1 MAASIRLGHRWQPR
15 WLLRAAALGIFVCLL
30 AGCTPAPVIP
40 EPVFT
45 PTPEPPARPA
55 SMRPDT
61 IAGAYLA
68 WGVAQNAV
76 PPTRVPSDPL
86 APGNQILGIDC
97 LTYLGSGGDVGISGV
112 WENQNAINWGA
123 YDACIN
129 AAAQRTVTLTDG
141 STVTQPVILT
151 IPSSFSDTGSRWYR
165 TGGHGAPGTAGNPYM
180 RLHLPPWM
188 QNDAYRFTFQM
199 PESGNYYQS
208 LRYDGA
214 FKARMIEFVRA
225 AGARYNSH
233 PQVAAVRIAVGVQ
246 GESQPVLPCQPFW
259 DAQPPA
265 GGDGLACR
273 GDRTDQVLVEHEKTV
288 SCSAYMSFLREV
300 SEAAYAAFPDKVVV
314 AMADAGP
321 CKGVGSKQLRRWL
334 YDTHWTTMPI
344 GISMNNINSDRQDAD
359 ERPGNTLA
367 KWAKYATGRTLSNM
381 GYPMLFEFDWHAPS
395 LKGMYWTTLSGAANG
410 GSYVMH
416 HSPWN
421 GSYSAL
427 QWEVVDYWLASD
439 RRAWLVFR
447 DREFPTYDFAAGFGT
462 SGVIGDWGKHLSVVN
477 PEVAPQACEPELQS
491 AARAANT
498 VAARAGGINITPA
511 CPGPALP
518 TPAITPAATP
528 SPGPDL
534 LNRLLNH
541 QARRLP
547 AGESLALALSDRWQF
562 YGRTSPITVT
572 VSYLDI
578 GTDTFTVSLPDAAG
592 IRREHVIGKTGTGIW
607 QRHTWTQMARI
618 ADPAGADA
626 FATIAND
633 ALGDEY
639 LHEIYFD
646 VDAAWA
652 PSPTPSATLTRAPS
666 PTASLTSTPTATPTM
681 TSSATPSPSAT
692 ATPSATPSPG
702 PTLTPTFTASPQPT
716 ATSTLTPSP
725 GPTATPTATPPLT
738 ASPAPSATPS
748 PAPHLACAA
757 ALRSTVGLGPGVKSV
772 AAAGEGVDA
781 GYYVGL
787 FDSSELL
794 RADADGAVV
803 WRVATGAGRT
813 NGVAAS
819 DDVVITTNRDRGSV
833 TLHRA
838 TTGARI
844 ATLSTGSLPWGVA
857 AEEGRAYVANFGS
870 SSLSIVDLARAEVV
884 RSVPVGQQPVTALAY
899 AGRVYVL
906 HLNGAVFMLDADGN
920 RLLQAVAPLSGARAL
935 ALDPLRNRLYI
946 TGEAARVSV
955 LDAASLLEVA
965 RFALPGPAYAAV
977 VNGQTG
983 RLFAVDPQH
992 DRLYVVDPEDGAVSQ
1007 LPLPAQDALEG
1018 GQGIAV
1024 LDGRIAVADYG
1035 AGSLTLVMDTTCT
1048 DRLTPVARPNP
1059 ELLPQVSSTPS
1070 STPGMVRATTTR
1082 TPTATAGATA
1092 THTLT
1097 PSRTPQPTATLAPT
1111 RTPSPSATLTRRP
1124 TATRT
1129 PTATVPPTPAAIQAK
1144 IEILW
1149 PHGGAEV
1156 RDAELANITAYL
1168 IMPGGNDAP
1177 PCDWSPTVRLWSARN
1192 AEPARVLAAGEKR
1205 MLTTNGRTFPVWD
1218 FNDVDVSAARDP
1230 MVKLAF
1236 FVTVDGVQ
1244 SYPNIW
1250 IHAADARTVFPQA
1263 DVPSAAIQWR
1273 PSTVDARIEIVWP
1286 HGGAPLQ
1293 DARLANISAYLF
1305 AAGGKQAL
1313 SPTLTWRPVV
1323 RLHRS
1328 LNNDPELPGSTVT
1341 GTPREVSAEN
1351 GVRFL
1356 AWDFN
1361 DIDVSLARDPLNQ
1374 LFFRVSLDDTATYT
1388 NIWVHGAE
1396 PRTIFP
1402 QPDILN
1408 SCE

>member
-1 MAASIRLGHRWQPR
+1 MPVSVWLGFRRQFRFQLGAAVLGMFV
-15 WLLRAAALGIFVCLL
+15 WLLAS
-30 AGCTPAPVIP
+30 CTPAPVIP

-55 SMRPDT
+55 GVRPDT

-76 PPTRVPSDPL
+76 PPTRAPDDPL

-112 WENQNAINWGA
+112 WDNQNAINWGA
-123 YDACIN
+123 YDTCIN
-129 AAAQRTVTLTDG
+129 AAAQRTITLTDG
-141 STVTQPVILT
+141 RIVAQPVILT

-165 TGGHGAPGTAGNPYM
+165 TGGHGAPGTADNPYM

-214 FKARMIEFVRA
+214 FKERMVEFVRA
-225 AGARYNSH
+225 AGARYNGK
-233 PQVAAVRIAVGVQ
+233 PQISAVRVAVGVQ

-273 GDRTDQVLVEHEKTV
+273 GDRMDQVLTEHEKTV
-288 SCSAYMSFLREV
+288 SCNAYMTFVREV

-321 CKGVGSKQLRRWL
+321 CRGVGSKQVRRWL
-334 YDTHWTTMPI
+334 YDNFWTAMPI

-367 KWAKYATGRTLSNM
+367 KWAKYATGRTLRDM

-395 LKGMYWTTLSGAANG
+395 LKGMYWTTLSAAANG
-410 GSYVMH
+410 GSYILH

-421 GSYSAL
+421 DSYSAL

-439 RRAWLVFR
+439 QRAWLVFR

-477 PEVAPQACEPELQS
+477 PEVAPQVCEPELQA

-498 VAARAGGINITPA
+498 VAVRSGGINITPA
-511 CPGPALP
+511 CPGPLLP

-534 LNRLLNH
+534 MNRLFNH

-547 AGESLALALSDRWQF
+547 SAETLDLALSDAWQF
-562 YGRTSPITVT
+562 YGRTSPVTVT
-572 VSYLDI
+572 ISYLDI
-578 GTDTFTVSLPDAAG
+578 GTDAFTVSLPDAAG
-592 IRREHVIGKTGTGIW
+592 IRRAHVISKTGTGIW

-618 ADPAGADA
+618 ANPADGGA
-626 FATIAND
+626 FATISND
-633 ALGDEY
+633 GLGDEY
-639 LHEIYFD
+639 LHEFYFD
-646 VDAAWA
+646 VDVAWG
-652 PSPTPSATLTRAPS
+652 PSPAPTMTLTRAPS
-666 PTASLTSTPTATPTM
+666 PTARLTLKPTAAATPTATSSPTLSPTPTM
-681 TSSATPSPSAT
+681 TNSPTLSPTPTVTSTFTASPPPT
-692 ATPSATPSPG
+692 AVPSATPS
-702 PTLTPTFTASPQPT
+702 LTPTPT
-716 ATSTLTPSP
+716 SRVA
-725 GPTATPTATPPLT
+725 
-738 ASPAPSATPS
+738 PS
-748 PAPHLACAA
+748 PAPGADCAA
-757 ALRSTVGLGPGVKSV
+757 ALRSTVRLGPGVKTV
-772 AAAGEGVDA
+772 AAAGKGGDA
-781 GYYVGL
+781 AYYVGL

-794 RADADGAVV
+794 RVDADGAMV

-813 NGVAAS
+813 NGVAAGGA
-819 DDVVITTNRDRGSV
+819 VVITTNRDRGAV

-838 TTGARI
+838 ATGARI
-844 ATLSTGSLPWGVA
+844 VTLSTGSLPWGVSA
-857 AEEGRAYVANFGS
+857 DDERAYVANFGS
-870 SSLSIVDLARAEVV
+870 GSVSIVDLV
-884 RSVPVGQQPVTALAY
+884 RSEIVRTVPVGMQPVTTLAHS
-899 AGRVYVL
+899 GRIYVL
-906 HLNGAVFMLDADGN
+906 HLNGAVFVLDVDGN
-920 RLLQAVAPLSGARAL
+920 RQLQAVAPLSGARAL
-935 ALDPLRNRLYI
+935 ALDPLRNRLYVA
-946 TGEAARVSV
+946 GEPARVSV
-955 LDAASLLEVA
+955 LDAASLQEVT
-965 RFALPGPAYAAV
+965 RFALPGPAHAAAV
-977 VNGQTG
+977 NPQTG
-983 RLFAVDPQH
+983 RLFAVDPQQN
-992 DRLYVVDPEDGAVSQ
+992 RLYVVEPESGAVAQ
-1007 LPLPAQDALEG
+1007 LALSAQDAVEG
-1018 GQGIAV
+1018 GQGLAV
-1024 LDGRIAVADYG
+1024 LDGQLAVADYA
-1035 AGSLTLVMDTTCT
+1035 AGSLTLVTDTTCA
-1048 DRLTPVARPNP
+1048 DRLTPVAEANP
-1059 ELLPQVSSTPS
+1059 GLLPGGESNAGPTPS
-1070 STPGMVRATTTR
+1070 PTQTTTHTPTPTRTATPTRMPSPTAPPPATMTPTRTPPPSATATR
-1082 TPTATAGATA
+1082 TPTATRTA
-1092 THTLT
+1092 
-1097 PSRTPQPTATLAPT
+1097 
-1111 RTPSPSATLTRRP
+1111 

-1129 PTATVPPTPAAIQAK
+1129 PTATVPPTPAVIQAK

-1149 PHGGAEV
+1149 PHGGADV
-1156 RDAELANITAYL
+1156 RDADLANITAYL

-1177 PCDWSPTVRLWSARN
+1177 PCDWNPTVRLWSARN
-1192 AEPARVLAAGEKR
+1192 TEPARMLTTGTKR
-1205 MLTTNGRTFPVWD
+1205 LLTTNGRTFPVWD

-1244 SYPNIW
+1244 THRNTW

-1263 DVPSAAIQWR
+1263 DVPVAAIQWR

-1286 HGGAPLQ
+1286 HAGAPLSE
-1293 DARLANISAYLF
+1293 ARLANVTAYVF

-1313 SPTLTWRPVV
+1313 SPALVWRPVV

-1328 LNNDPELPGSTVT
+1328 LNNDPEQPGSMVT
-1341 GTPREVSAEN
+1341 GIPREVTAEN

-1361 DIDVSLARDPLNQ
+1361 DIDVSLAQDPLNQ
-1374 LFFRVSLDDTATYT
+1374 LFFWVSVDDATTYT
-1388 NIWVHGAE
+1388 NLWVHGTE

>member
-1 MAASIRLGHRWQPR
+1 MPVYVWLGFRRQPR
-15 WLLRAAALGIFVCLL
+15 WLLCAVALGVLVWLL
-30 AGCTPAPVIP
+30 AGCAPAPVIP
-40 EPVFT
+40 QPAFTSTSEPVVQ
-45 PTPEPPARPA
+45 PAGLRPE
-55 SMRPDT
+55 T

-76 PPTRVPSDPL
+76 PPTRAPSDPL

-141 STVTQPVILT
+141 RTVAQPVILT

-165 TGGHGAPGTAGNPYM
+165 TGGHGAPGTADNPYM

-214 FKARMIEFVRA
+214 FKDRMIEFVRE
-225 AGARYNSH
+225 AGVRYNGK
-233 PQVAAVRIAVGVQ
+233 PQISAVRVAVGVQ
-246 GESQPVLPCQPFW
+246 GESHPVLPCQPFW

-273 GDRTDQVLVEHEKTV
+273 GDRTDQVLAEHEKTV
-288 SCSAYMSFLREV
+288 SCNAYMDFVREV
-300 SEAAYAAFPDKVVV
+300 SEAANAAFPDKVVV
-314 AMADAGP
+314 VMADAGP

-334 YDTHWTTMPI
+334 YDNFWTAMPI

-367 KWAKYATGRTLSNM
+367 KWAKYATGRTLRDM

-395 LKGMYWTTLSGAANG
+395 LKGMYWTTLSAAANG
-410 GSYVMH
+410 GRYVMH

-439 RRAWLVFR
+439 RRAWVVFR

-477 PEVAPQACEPELQS
+477 PEVAPQACEPELQA

-498 VAARAGGINITPA
+498 IAVRSGGINITPA
-511 CPGPALP
+511 CPGPPLP

-534 LNRLLNH
+534 MNRLFNH

-547 AGESLALALSDRWQF
+547 PGEALDLALSDAWQF
-562 YGRTSPITVT
+562 YDRTSPVTIT
-572 VSYLDI
+572 VSYLDT
-578 GTDTFTVSLPDAAG
+578 GTDEFTVSLPDAAG
-592 IRREHVIGKTGTGIW
+592 IRRAHVISKTGTGTW

-618 ADPAGADA
+618 ANPADGGA

-633 ALGDEY
+633 TLGDEY
-639 LHEIYFD
+639 LHEFYFD
-646 VDAAWA
+646 VDGAWA
-652 PSPTPSATLTRAPS
+652 PSPTPTMTLTRAPS
-666 PTASLTSTPTATPTM
+666 PTASLTLTATTTATATPTT
-681 TSSATPSPSAT
+681 TSSPTPTMTNSPTPSPTPTVTSTFT
-692 ATPSATPSPG
+692 ASPPPTAVPSATPSLTPI
-702 PTLTPTFTASPQPT
+702 PTLP
-716 ATSTLTPSP
+716 
-725 GPTATPTATPPLT
+725 
-738 ASPAPSATPS
+738 ATPS
-748 PAPHLACAA
+748 PVPGADCAA
-757 ALRSTVGLGPGVKSV
+757 ALRSTVRLGPGVKSV
-772 AAAGEGVDA
+772 AAALQGNVA
-781 GYYVGL
+781 AYYVGL

-794 RADADGAVV
+794 RVDADGAVV

-813 NGVAAS
+813 NGVATNG
-819 DDVVITTNRDRGSV
+819 DVVVTTNRDRGAV

-838 TTGARI
+838 ATGAHI
-844 ATLSTGSLPWGVA
+844 ATLPTGSLPWGISVDD
-857 AEEGRAYVANFGS
+857 ERAYVANFGS
-870 SSLSIVDLARAEVV
+870 GSVSIVDLV
-884 RSVPVGQQPVTALAY
+884 RGEIVRTVPVGTQPVTTLAHS
-899 AGRVYVL
+899 GRVYVL
-906 HLNGAVFMLDADGN
+906 HLNGAVFVLDADGN
-920 RLLQAVAPLSGARAL
+920 RQLQAVASLSGARAL
-935 ALDPLRNRLYI
+935 ALDPLRNRLYV
-946 TGEAARVSV
+946 TGEPARVSV
-955 LDAASLLEVA
+955 LGAASLQEVT

-977 VNGQTG
+977 VNPQTG

-992 DRLYVVDPEDGAVSQ
+992 NRLYMVEPEGGAVAQ
-1007 LPLPAQDALEG
+1007 LALPAQDAVEG
-1018 GQGIAV
+1018 GQGLAV
-1024 LDGRIAVADYG
+1024 LDGQLAVADYA
-1035 AGSLTLVMDTTCT
+1035 AGSLTLVTDTTCVN
-1048 DRLTPVARPNP
+1048 RLTPVAEANP
-1059 ELLPQVSSTPS
+1059 GLLPGVSPTPS
-1070 STPGMVRATTTR
+1070 MVRPTTTR
-1082 TPTATAGATA
+1082 TSTATLRAIS
-1092 THTLT
+1092 TLALT
-1097 PSRTPQPTATLAPT
+1097 SSPTPQPIATTAPT
-1111 RTPSPSATLTRRP
+1111 RTPSPSTTPTRTPTSTWTPTSTHTP
-1124 TATRT
+1124 TATQT
-1129 PTATVPPTPAAIQAK
+1129 PTATVPPTPAVIQAK

-1149 PHGGAEV
+1149 PHGGADV
-1156 RDAELANITAYL
+1156 RDADLANITAYL
-1168 IMPGGNDAP
+1168 IMPGSNDAP
-1177 PCDWSPTVRLWSARN
+1177 PCDWNPTVRLWSARN
-1192 AEPARVLAAGEKR
+1192 TEPAR
-1205 MLTTNGRTFPVWD
+1205 MLTTGTKRLLTTNARTFPVWD

-1230 MVKLAF
+1230 LNKLAF

-1244 SYPNIW
+1244 TYHNIW

-1263 DVPSAAIQWR
+1263 DVPVAAIQWR

-1286 HGGAPLQ
+1286 HAGAPLRE
-1293 DARLANISAYLF
+1293 ARLANVTAYLF

-1313 SPTLTWRPVV
+1313 SPALTWRPTV

-1328 LNNDPELPGSTVT
+1328 LNNDPEQPGSTVT
-1341 GTPREVSAEN
+1341 GAPREVTAEN

-1374 LFFRVSLDDTATYT
+1374 IFLWVSLDDTLTYT

-1402 QPDILN
+1402 QVDLLN
-1408 SCE
+1408 ACR

>member
-1 MAASIRLGHRWQPR
+1 MAASIWLGQRRQLGS
-15 WLLRAAALGIFVCLL
+15 LLCAVALGILVWLL

-40 EPVFT
+40 QPVFT

-55 SMRPDT
+55 GRLPDT

-76 PPTRVPSDPL
+76 PPTRAPSDPL

-97 LTYLGSGGDVGISGV
+97 LTYLGSGGDVGITGV

-141 STVTQPVILT
+141 STIPQPVILT

-165 TGGHGAPGTAGNPYM
+165 TGGHGAPGTANNPYM
-180 RLHLPPWM
+180 RLHLPRWM

-214 FKARMIEFVRA
+214 FKTRMIEFVRA

-246 GESQPVLPCQPFW
+246 GESHPVLPCQPFW
-259 DAQPPA
+259 DAQPPV

-273 GDRTDQVLVEHEKTV
+273 GDRTDQMLVEHEKTV
-288 SCSAYMSFLREV
+288 SCSAYMGFVREV
-300 SEAAYAAFPDKVVV
+300 SEAAYVAFPDKVVV
-314 AMADAGP
+314 SMADAGP

-334 YDTHWTTMPI
+334 YDNFWTTMPI

-367 KWAKYATGRTLSNM
+367 KWAKYATGRTLRDMS
-381 GYPMLFEFDWHAPS
+381 YPMLFEFDWHAPS

-511 CPGPALP
+511 CPGPPLP

-528 SPGPDL
+528 STGPDL
-534 LNRLLNH
+534 LNRLFNH

-547 AGESLALALSDRWQF
+547 AGETLTLALSEAWQF
-562 YGRTSPITVT
+562 YGRTAPITVT

-578 GTDTFTVSLPDAAG
+578 GTDAFTVSLPDEG
-592 IRREHVIGKTGTGIW
+592 GFRREHVIHKTGTGIW
-607 QRHTWTQMARI
+607 QRHTWTQVARI
-618 ADPAGADA
+618 ADPADA
-626 FATIAND
+626 GVFATIAND

-639 LHEIYFD
+639 LHEVYFD
-646 VDAAWA
+646 VDVDWA
-652 PSPTPSATLTRAPS
+652 PSPNPSATLTRTPS
-666 PTASLTSTPTATPTM
+666 PTASLTH
-681 TSSATPSPSAT
+681 
-692 ATPSATPSPG
+692 
-702 PTLTPTFTASPQPT
+702 
-716 ATSTLTPSP
+716 TPSP
-725 GPTATPTATPPLT
+725 GPTATPTATPSQT
-738 ASPAPSATPS
+738 ASPLPTATPS

-757 ALRSTVGLGPGVKSV
+757 TLRSTVHLGPGVKSV
-772 AAAGEGVDA
+772 AAAGNGVDA
-781 GYYVGL
+781 GYYVGV

-794 RADADGAVV
+794 RVDVDGFVV

-813 NGVAAS
+813 NGVAVS
-819 DDVVITTNRDRGSV
+819 SDVVITTNRDRGAV

-838 TTGARI
+838 ATGARI
-844 ATLSTGSLPWGVA
+844 ATLSAGSLPWGVA

-870 SSLSIVDLARAEVV
+870 GSLSIVDLARAELV
-884 RSVPVGQQPVTALAY
+884 RTVPVGQQPVTALAY

-906 HLNGAVFMLDADGN
+906 HLNGAVLMLDRDGN
-920 RLLQAVAPLSGARAL
+920 WLLQAVAPLSGARGL
-935 ALDPLRNRLYI
+935 ALDPLRSRLYV
-946 TGEAARVSV
+946 TGESARVSM
-955 LDAASLLEVA
+955 LDAANLQEVT
-965 RFALPGPAYAAV
+965 RFALPGPAYAAT
-977 VNGQTG
+977 VNEQTG

-992 DRLYVVDPEDGAVSQ
+992 DRLYVVEPEDGALAQ
-1007 LPLPAQDALEG
+1007 LPLPAQDAAEG
-1018 GQGIAV
+1018 GQGIAA
-1024 LDGRIAVADYG
+1024 LDGQIAVADYA
-1035 AGSLTLVMDTTCT
+1035 AGSLTLVTDTTCA
-1048 DRLTPVARPNP
+1048 DRLTPVTAPNP
-1059 ELLPQVSSTPS
+1059 ERLPRVSP
-1070 STPGMVRATTTR
+1070 
-1082 TPTATAGATA
+1082 
-1092 THTLT
+1092 
-1097 PSRTPQPTATLAPT
+1097 
-1111 RTPSPSATLTRRP
+1111 TPSPTPSTVRA

-1129 PTATVPPTPAAIQAK
+1129 PTATASPTVTPSRTSRPIATITVTRTPSPTVTRTLTATIPPTPAVIQAK

-1156 RDAELANITAYL
+1156 RDADRANITAYL
-1168 IMPGGNDAP
+1168 IMPGSNDAP
-1177 PCDWSPTVRLWSARN
+1177 PCDWSPAVRLWSARN
-1192 AEPARVLAAGEKR
+1192 AEPARMLAVGEKR
-1205 MLTTNGRTFPVWD
+1205 MLTTSGRSFPIWD

-1244 SYPNIW
+1244 TYHNIW
-1250 IHAADARTVFPQA
+1250 IHAADARTVFPQS
-1263 DVPSAAIQWR
+1263 DVPSATIQWR

-1286 HGGAPLQ
+1286 HEGAPLQ
-1293 DARLANISAYLF
+1293 DAQLANITTYLF

-1313 SPTLTWRPVV
+1313 SPALTWRPTV

-1328 LNNDPELPGSTVT
+1328 LNNDPEPPGSAVT
-1341 GTPREVSAEN
+1341 GSPREIVAEN

-1361 DIDVSLARDPLNQ
+1361 DVDVSLARDPFNQ
-1374 LFFRVSLDDTATYT
+1374 LFFWVSLDDTTTFT
-1388 NIWVHGAE
+1388 NVWVHGAE

-1408 SCE
+1408 SCK